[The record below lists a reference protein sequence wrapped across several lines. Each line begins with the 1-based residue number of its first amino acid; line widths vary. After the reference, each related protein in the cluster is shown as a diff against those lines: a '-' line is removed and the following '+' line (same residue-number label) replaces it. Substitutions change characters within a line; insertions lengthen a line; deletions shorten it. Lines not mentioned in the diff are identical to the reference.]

1 MATSDS
7 QETKTYTA
15 RCHCNAT
22 IFTVTIPPLETGA
35 TTVTQC
41 NCSIC
46 TKSGY
51 NLVYPLR
58 EDVKF
63 IKGEDELKTYLF
75 GKKIRPHRFCG
86 NCGTSILIDFKNL
99 EDPDRKKRLA
109 VSVGGLLL
117 LSANE
122 SWTRYDADNEDA
134 DQDL

>member
-1 MATSDS
+1 MTSTDTS
-7 QETKTYTA
+7 QEMKTYTA

-35 TTVTQC
+35 TTVNQC

-63 IKGEDELKTYLF
+63 LKGEEEMKTYFF

-99 EDPDRKKRLA
+99 EKEEYNKKLA
-109 VSVGGLLL
+109 VNVSPFAV
-117 LSANE
+117 
-122 SWTRYDADNEDA
+122 DI
-134 DQDL
+134 

>member
-1 MATSDS
+1 
-7 QETKTYTA
+7 
-15 RCHCNAT
+15 
-22 IFTVTIPPLETGA
+22 
-35 TTVTQC
+35 
-41 NCSIC
+41 
-46 TKSGY
+46 
-51 NLVYPLR
+51 VYPLR

-75 GKKIRPHRFCG
+75 GKKIRLHRFCG